1 MRACFTYSLAK
12 GRLLERE
19 FEVAGDL
26 PDGAVTNPTKTHHL
40 RLELGVAAVGVSTE
54 AGDDKAASPP
64 AMGTPAP
71 SRRPVH

>member
-1 MRACFTYSLAK
+1 MRACFTYILAK

-19 FEVAGDL
+19 REVAGDL

-54 AGDDKAASPP
+54 ASFAHRLGLAHRVRNHRV
-64 AMGTPAP
+64 TLI
-71 SRRPVH
+71 

>member
-1 MRACFTYSLAK
+1 MRACFTYILAK

-19 FEVAGDL
+19 REVAGDL

-54 AGDDKAASPP
+54 ASFAHRLGLAHRVRNLRV
-64 AMGTPAP
+64 TLI
-71 SRRPVH
+71 

>member
-1 MRACFTYSLAK
+1 MRACFTYILAK

-19 FEVAGDL
+19 LEVAGDL

-54 AGDDKAASPP
+54 ASFAHRLGLAHRVRNQRV
-64 AMGTPAP
+64 TQI
-71 SRRPVH
+71 

>member
-1 MRACFTYSLAK
+1 MRACFTYILAK

-19 FEVAGDL
+19 LEVAGDL

-54 AGDDKAASPP
+54 ASFAHRLGLAHRVRNQRV
-64 AMGTPAP
+64 TLI
-71 SRRPVH
+71 

>member
-1 MRACFTYSLAK
+1 MRACFTYILAK

-19 FEVAGDL
+19 LEVAGDL

-54 AGDDKAASPP
+54 ASFAHRLGLAHRVRNHRV
-64 AMGTPAP
+64 TLI
-71 SRRPVH
+71 

>member
-1 MRACFTYSLAK
+1 MRACFTYILAK

-19 FEVAGDL
+19 RELEVAGDL

-54 AGDDKAASPP
+54 ASFAHRLGLAHRVRNHRV
-64 AMGTPAP
+64 TLI
-71 SRRPVH
+71 